1 MSGDGNTKHTED
13 YLTLHPWSGDN
24 GSHEDWEKV
33 LSLKALSLGGNI
45 MYQSERSKG
54 AGFQGN
60 IHKVSIHVRTYSRTY
75 ATCVV
80 VAAAVDPMLFGAS
93 R

>member
-33 LSLKALSLGGNI
+33 LSLKALSP
-45 MYQSERSKG
+45 
-54 AGFQGN
+54 A
-60 IHKVSIHVRTYSRTY
+60 
-75 ATCVV
+75 
-80 VAAAVDPMLFGAS
+80 PMDAS
-93 R
+93 RRPFSE